1 MSRRQKRDGGAN
13 MTMSHTL
20 RADGATRHAQ
30 AQPVPGIASEDYAAS
45 ERTLAKAF
53 RRILP
58 FIFICYVIS
67 YLDRTNVGF
76 SALTMNKDLGL
87 TAEQFGFGAGLFF
100 VGYFLFEI
108 PSNLIMQKVGARV
121 WIARIMITWGL
132 FSMATAFVVGPKSFA
147 AARFLLG
154 LAEAGFT
161 PGIYLYFTHWFPGKW
176 RAKVT
181 AAFLVGIPVANMI
194 GSPVSGALLELGGL
208 HGLRSWQW
216 LLLIEGVPAVILGIA
231 CLFVLA
237 DRPEKAKWL
246 SDEEKSSL
254 AKRLALEQGDI
265 GARHGSNLRDAM
277 TNWRVFVLAFINF
290 CGIVGSLGVGLW
302 MPQNHQAVRRR
313 ARGRRLA
320 HSDSVCNRR
329 GSDALVGTRRQSL
342 AEPHSVCG
350 WRAGRGGP
358 GAVREHF
365 RRHARAQTDRT
376 VLHGE
381 RHSGFPGDLLG
392 HSIRI
397 PHRASRCRRARAHR
411 LGGQSRRL
419 RWPVDDRRAQAGLR
433 RLHRAA
439 ARGLGRAA
447 ARCADHRVAR
457 RPRRRR
463 RRSAFGPQGVIHAFK
478 TNP

>member
-1 MSRRQKRDGGAN
+1 

-20 RADGATRHAQ
+20 RADGAARETESP
-30 AQPVPGIASEDYAAS
+30 PVAGIASEDYAAS

-76 SALTMNKDLGL
+76 AALTMNKDLGL

-108 PSNLIMQKVGARV
+108 PSNLIMQKIGARV

-216 LLLIEGVPAVILGIA
+216 LLLIEGVPAVVLGIA

-237 DRPEKAKWL
+237 DRPERAKWL
-246 SDEEKSSL
+246 SAEEKSSL
-254 AKRLALEQGDI
+254 AKRLALEQRDI

-302 MPQNHQAVRRR
+302 MPQIIKQFGVEHAAVGWLTAIPYAIGAVVMLWW
-313 ARGRRLA
+313 ARVA
-320 HSDSVCNRR
+320 NRSQNR
-329 GSDALVGTRRQSL
+329 IPYVAGALVVAAVALCASTFVDTPVLKLIALCLTVSGIL
-342 AEPHSVCG
+342 AFQATYWAIP
-350 WRAGRGGP
+350 
-358 GAVREHF
+358 
-365 RRHARAQTDRT
+365 
-376 VLHGE
+376 
-381 RHSGFPGDLLG
+381 SGFLT
-392 HSIRI
+392 
-397 PHRASRCRRARAHR
+397 
-411 LGGQSRRL
+411 
-419 RWPVDDRRAQAGLR
+419 
-433 RLHRAA
+433 
-439 ARGLGRAA
+439 GRAA
-447 ARCADHRVAR
+447 AGGLALIVSMGNLGGFVGPSMIGALKQFSGGFTVPLLAVSGVLLLGALTIAWLGDPGADAGEA
-457 RPRRRR
+457 P
-463 RRSAFGPQGVIHAFK
+463 SAHKV
-478 TNP
+478 